1 MQTFEKYLNPLH
13 TRLDSIR
20 DFSKVIPKN
29 KVEEEEYPH
38 LKKVTEINVQNSK
51 YLIKKLHDLEIELEE
66 QAKIIQMETDL
77 DSRKDAVGVYNKIL
91 KSIME
96 YVERINIELIR
107 VDTPYFGKIV
117 FRTKIRDIQK
127 DLQIYIG
134 KFALMD
140 PDTYHPLI
148 SDWRSPV
155 ANIYYENSGPANN
168 LQYETPSGIKN
179 GDLIQKRQF
188 SISEARFNH
197 IYDAKSGNVA
207 ADEFLLAQLTER
219 LGQKLKDI
227 VATIQA
233 QQNEIIR
240 DGINKP
246 IVIQGV
252 AGSGKTT
259 ILLHRLAYLF
269 YAYKEQIHPEKTLII
284 GPNKVFLDY
293 ISDVLPSLGIEH
305 VETNTYMFWA
315 KNILGW
321 DDSYMVYQGEED
333 SKIKEYKGSKQF
345 IELLDS
351 YFEEFESDLL
361 DNIPYSRR
369 ATIRER
375 YYELKETHP
384 LLSMDER
391 LTLSMEY
398 SFMQKK
404 FQEKMIGTLPRE
416 SDLEIKKKKEITQY
430 FNRMTKPIEVYRSMF
445 KKGYVNRTIAKYTLE
460 GTVRSGK
467 KKTFRMEDLAPIV
480 YLHFK
485 IHDQKEHQ
493 KEYIML
499 DEAQDLSLVQIL
511 TLLQISK
518 NQNITIAGDLAQS
531 IIPPFYIKDW
541 NNVIDLFKRFD
552 RDDYS
557 YYQLNRCYRT
567 TLEIIDYANKI
578 FKNKFPKT
586 YKLPEAVLR
595 HGEDIKIIENK
606 EALLDGPEENIT
618 KLIEIVKEEFN
629 KGSVTCALI
638 CPDKN
643 YARGVYERIYKY
655 KNTLG
660 KDIADFSQE
669 DYKTGLL
676 VLPVENAKGLEF
688 DTVILLDVNSDTYS
702 NTELSVRLLYVA
714 ITRAL
719 HRLIVITNRNKSP
732 LLI

>member
-13 TRLDSIR
+13 IRLDSIV
-20 DFSKVIPKN
+20 DFSKVIPEN
-29 KVEEEEYPH
+29 KIEEEEYPH
-38 LKKVTEINVQNSK
+38 LEKVTGINVKNCK

-66 QAKIIQMETDL
+66 QARIIQMETDL

-91 KSIME
+91 QSIME
-96 YVERINIELIR
+96 YVERINIELIK

-117 FRTKIRDIQK
+117 FRTKIKEEQRD
-127 DLQIYIG
+127 LPVYIG

-140 PDTYHPLI
+140 PDTYKPLI
-148 SDWRSPV
+148 SDWRSPI
-155 ANIYYENSGPANN
+155 ANIYYENSGPTNN
-168 LQYETPSGIKN
+168 LQYETPSGIKT

-197 IYDAKSGNVA
+197 IYDAKSGNAA

-240 DGINKP
+240 EKINKP

-269 YAYKEQIHPEKTLII
+269 YAYKEKIHPEKTLII

-293 ISDVLPSLGIEH
+293 ISDVLPSLGIDH

-321 DDSYMVYQGEED
+321 DSSYTIYQGDED
-333 SKIKEYKGSKQF
+333 LKIKEYKGSKEY

-351 YFEEFESDLL
+351 YFDEFESDLL

-369 ATIRER
+369 SVIRER
-375 YYELKETHP
+375 YYELKQTHP
-384 LLSMDER
+384 LVSMDER

-398 SFMQKK
+398 AFMQKK
-404 FQEKMIGTLPRE
+404 FQEKILGTLPRE
-416 SDLEIKKKKEITQY
+416 NDLEIQKKKEITQY
-430 FNRMTKPIEVYRSMF
+430 FNRITKSIEVYRNMF
-445 KKGYVNRTIAKYTLE
+445 KKGYVNKATAKYTLE

-467 KKTFRMEDLAPIV
+467 TKTYRIEDLAPIV
-480 YLHFK
+480 YLHLK
-485 IHDQKEHQ
+485 MHDPREHQ
-493 KEYIML
+493 KEYVML
-499 DEAQDLSLVQIL
+499 DEAQDLSLIQIL

-541 NNVIDLFKRFD
+541 QSVIDLFKRFN

-557 YYQLNRCYRT
+557 YFQLNRCYRT

-578 FKNKFPKT
+578 FKNRFPKT
-586 YKLPEAVLR
+586 FQLPQAVLR
-595 HGEDIKIIENK
+595 HGEDIKIIKNEDT
-606 EALLDGPEENIT
+606 LLNGPEKNVRN
-618 KLIEIVKEEFN
+618 LINTVKEEFN

-643 YARGVYERIYKY
+643 YAQKVYERIFKY
-655 KNTLG
+655 QNTLG
-660 KDIADFSQE
+660 RDIVDFSQGN
-669 DYKTGLL
+669 YKTGLL

-688 DTVILLDVNSDTYS
+688 DTVILLDVNSDTYPD
-702 NTELSVRLLYVA
+702 TELSTRLMYVA

-719 HRLIVITNRNKSP
+719 HRLIIITNRNKSP

>member
-1 MQTFEKYLNPLH
+1 
-13 TRLDSIR
+13 
-20 DFSKVIPKN
+20 
-29 KVEEEEYPH
+29 
-38 LKKVTEINVQNSK
+38 
-51 YLIKKLHDLEIELEE
+51 
-66 QAKIIQMETDL
+66 
-77 DSRKDAVGVYNKIL
+77 
-91 KSIME
+91 
-96 YVERINIELIR
+96 
-107 VDTPYFGKIV
+107 
-117 FRTKIRDIQK
+117 
-127 DLQIYIG
+127 
-134 KFALMD
+134 
-140 PDTYHPLI
+140 
-148 SDWRSPV
+148 
-155 ANIYYENSGPANN
+155 
-168 LQYETPSGIKN
+168 
-179 GDLIQKRQF
+179 
-188 SISEARFNH
+188 
-197 IYDAKSGNVA
+197 
-207 ADEFLLAQLTER
+207 
-219 LGQKLKDI
+219 
-227 VATIQA
+227 
-233 QQNEIIR
+233 
-240 DGINKP
+240 
-246 IVIQGV
+246 
-252 AGSGKTT
+252 
-259 ILLHRLAYLF
+259 
-269 YAYKEQIHPEKTLII
+269 
-284 GPNKVFLDY
+284 
-293 ISDVLPSLGIEH
+293 
-305 VETNTYMFWA
+305 
-315 KNILGW
+315 
-321 DDSYMVYQGEED
+321 
-333 SKIKEYKGSKQF
+333 
-345 IELLDS
+345 
-351 YFEEFESDLL
+351 
-361 DNIPYSRR
+361 
-369 ATIRER
+369 
-375 YYELKETHP
+375 
-384 LLSMDER
+384 
-391 LTLSMEY
+391 MEY

-595 HGEDIKIIENK
+595 HGEDIKTIEND
-606 EALLDGPEENIT
+606 ETLLVGPEGNIS
-618 KLIEIVKEEFN
+618 KLIEIVREEFN

-643 YARGVYERIYKY
+643 YAQKVYEKIAKY
-655 KNTLG
+655 QNILG
-660 KDIADFSQE
+660 KDIVDFSRE

-688 DTVILLDVNSDTYS
+688 DTVILLDVNSNTYPD
-702 NTELSVRLLYVA
+702 TELSVRLLYVA